1 MEPRKEKV
9 KKVICSPVTYREC
22 EARKLDSN
30 RRKKLGCPQREGFLM
45 VKKSPL
51 LESDVKELK
60 IKFLKPPRLRPLP
73 FL

>member
-9 KKVICSPVTYREC
+9 KSALLSHIESV
-22 EARKLDSN
+22 KLCRRIDSN

-60 IKFLKPPRLRPLP
+60 IKFLKPPRLRPLL